1 MSAASRQ
8 LLASVRQTFQ
18 DLNPIHPG
26 EEGIPDGLANLL
38 EFLPEGKQVKFWL
51 GSSLFSIQRNAE
63 GNEAVC
69 TFPDKVQPVGWRYI
83 QIFVFECAPLI
94 KVRAFVR

>member
-18 DLNPIHPG
+18 DLNAIPAD
-26 EEGIPDGLANLL
+26 EGIPDGLANLL
-38 EFLPEGKQVKFWL
+38 EFLPEGKQVKFRL
-51 GSSLFSIQRNAE
+51 GSSLFSIQRTAE

-83 QIFVFECAPLI
+83 QIFVVECAPLI
-94 KVRAFVR
+94 KVLAFVR